1 MILLGIIWTKLE
13 QAKEASRLVL
23 EGKAKTVQE
32 ALEIV
37 KSHSDTDQS
46 NQNDYMK
53 INSESL

>member
-13 QAKEASRLVL
+13 QAKEASRLVQ
-23 EGKAKTVQE
+23 EGKAKTVKE

-46 NQNDYMK
+46 NQNDHMK

>member
-37 KSHSDTDQS
+37 KAYPVTDQS
-46 NQNDYMK
+46 KQDK
-53 INSESL
+53 HLKKHSKTL

>member
-13 QAKEASRLVL
+13 QAKEASRLVQ

>member
-13 QAKEASRLVL
+13 QAKEASRLVQ

-37 KSHSDTDQS
+37 KAYFDTDQS
-46 NQNDYMK
+46 NQNDHVK
-53 INSESL
+53 INSKSL

>member
-1 MILLGIIWTKLE
+1 MILLGKIWDKLE
-13 QAKEASRLVL
+13 QAKEASRLVQ

-37 KSHSDTDQS
+37 KAYFDTDQS
-46 NQNDYMK
+46 NQNKHMK